1 MKLAG
6 CAGHSTGQLLMQ
18 LLKQSLR
25 SVARCYFGSHVAVE
39 MRYDHTCERVVAD
52 AACRNAEEYESE
64 RLAASMRAD
73 KAEASAMAAQ
83 HELIDVTKRYSPH

>member
-1 MKLAG
+1 
-6 CAGHSTGQLLMQ
+6 
-18 LLKQSLR
+18 
-25 SVARCYFGSHVAVE
+25 